1 METVFRVCLLIA
13 GVINALPSI
22 LAFLPQKISDS
33 YGIEIP
39 DVNHELLLRH
49 RAILFGIIGGIMIFS
64 AISKK
69 YYTLSVS
76 IGMISMLS
84 FILLFLLMKGEVNPE
99 LRKVMYVDLVG
110 IAVLLGGFVLFRWKA

>member
-13 GVINALPSI
+13 GIINSLPSI

-33 YGIEIP
+33 YGIEIV

-69 YYTLSVS
+69 YYTLAVA

-84 FILLFLLMKGEVNPE
+84 FVLLFLLMKGEVNPE
-99 LRKVMYVDLVG
+99 LRKVMYVDLIG
-110 IAVLLGGFVLFRWKA
+110 IAVLLGGFILFRWKA